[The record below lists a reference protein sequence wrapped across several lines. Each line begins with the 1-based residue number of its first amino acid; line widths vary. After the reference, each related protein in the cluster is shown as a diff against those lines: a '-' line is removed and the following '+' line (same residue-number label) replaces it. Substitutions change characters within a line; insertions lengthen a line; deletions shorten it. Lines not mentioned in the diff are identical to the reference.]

1 MRLVAFSPR
10 LAGPAA
16 ELLGEPAIRIYHDN
30 ALSKE
35 PGCGRTPWHHDAEH
49 FPLATLQAVT
59 AWIPVTA
66 IPAYMGPLAFAR
78 GAHVRD
84 MVADLSFDKV
94 GTTYDAAVAR
104 RLVESDVA
112 VDASPFAVGEVSFH
126 SALCFHTAGPNRST
140 QPRRALSTTYYAD
153 GARVLESPTL
163 VSGRWRDFL
172 PGVEP
177 GGLAVSMLNPLQVAR
192 RAYGPERLGGTV
204 RPGVVPVIDSFRV
217 HALSPQAS
225 LAYPSGPV
233 RGTGRSES
241 QRRRADTR
249 GCTLDS
255 AAHVK
260 PEHAA
265 GAARPWL
272 SVEQPTVHTDRPGGR
287 TPSAICPWT
296 PRHAG
301 PQRHTV
307 THDGTAKKRPA

>member
-1 MRLVAFSPR
+1 MTQLSHVVSSRVMWLSMRARSPSARSPSTRRCASTPLGPIGPRSRAERCPLPTTPTVLAFSNRRPWS
-10 LAGPAA
+10 ATVGGTFCPVSSQ
-16 ELLGEPAIRIYHDN
+16 GGFGRI
-30 ALSKE
+30 
-35 PGCGRTPWHHDAEH
+35 DA
-49 FPLATLQAVT
+49 QSDRCRS
-59 AWIPVTA
+59 
-66 IPAYMGPLAFAR
+66 R
-78 GAHVRD
+78 G
-84 MVADLSFDKV
+84 
-94 GTTYDAAVAR
+94 
-104 RLVESDVA
+104 
-112 VDASPFAVGEVSFH
+112 
-126 SALCFHTAGPNRST
+126 
-140 QPRRALSTTYYAD
+140 
-153 GARVLESPTL
+153 
-163 VSGRWRDFL
+163 
-172 PGVEP
+172 
-177 GGLAVSMLNPLQVAR
+177 

-204 RPGVVPVIDSFRV
+204 RPGVVPAIDSFRV

-301 PQRHTV
+301 PQRNKV
-307 THDGTAKKRPA
+307 THAGIEKKRPASPKLLGCGAPTTALTWAFASSKVVSSGYGLTSANFHHGSRAWSRIFCAEKPCPLRRSRRSGRRYLHIVTVTSG

>member
-1 MRLVAFSPR
+1 MPSRR
-10 LAGPAA
+10 NPAA
-16 ELLGEPAIRIYHDN
+16 D
-30 ALSKE
+30 
-35 PGCGRTPWHHDAEH
+35 
-49 FPLATLQAVT
+49 
-59 AWIPVTA
+59 
-66 IPAYMGPLAFAR
+66 
-78 GAHVRD
+78 
-84 MVADLSFDKV
+84 
-94 GTTYDAAVAR
+94 AR
-104 RLVESDVA
+104 RGITTPSTSR
-112 VDASPFAVGEVSFH
+112 SPLFRPSQHGS
-126 SALCFHTAGPNRST
+126 RSR
-140 QPRRALSTTYYAD
+140 PSR
-153 GARVLESPTL
+153 PTWAHWL
-163 VSGRWRDFL
+163 L
-172 PGVEP
+172 PGLLMCVTWSP
-177 GGLAVSMLNPLQVAR
+177 ICHSTR
-192 RAYGPERLGGTV
+192 PERHMTQLSPRLGGTV

-260 PEHAA
+260 PEHAD

-272 SVEQPTVHTDRPGGR
+272 SVEQPTVHTDRPDGR

-307 THDGTAKKRPA
+307 THDGTAKKRPG